1 MKSSCHFLRILSG
14 LVLALLLI
22 PAPGMAGPDDFLGD
36 SIIYT
41 AGGSGDPP
49 NILFIIDRSTAT
61 RNKAA
66 GVPYDPDPTK
76 TAQYTGGRNP
86 WDIYVSDNKGVFTNI
101 TTSNSTVALESL
113 NCSAYPSAQIKET
126 LLDYGTYS
134 GSGTAASP
142 IIKTTGGGSQCQ
154 TATNGGTYALGNYL
168 NYLDTPP
175 PNPKVVG
182 TDGKDYYLLAEHN
195 SGTIP
200 QPGGDDDSLWKDYWA
215 LAGTVNEGQTWLPNH
230 EYDASART
238 QREIM
243 FSALQAVIRTKF
255 HVANFGLA
263 TYGSN
268 KKGANI
274 FEDVQELSITD
285 VTAES
290 GVPPFFKKIPGSGDP
305 LSADNQPTGTSPS
318 GPQRSQA
325 EALYDAGY
333 YLAEG
338 LAGSSDPY
346 TPISTTDKIPTAIR
360 NLCDNTHVIFITN
373 GLSNGDNDPN
383 LSGVTLNADGSH
395 NYSDPAVYPDSE
407 IQRLGADTTTEG
419 SYGEGTHHLDD
430 VAWYL
435 RKNHQITTHI
445 VLAFQAWD
453 QLLAR
458 TAMNGEGKFANVYDE
473 AGMIKAIEGMINP
486 ILQEVDTAF
495 VAPVVPA
502 NPENRTFS
510 GSRLYLGFFYP
521 KQDQPWYGNL
531 KKFGIN
537 DHGAV
542 VDRHNKPATCPDYDE
557 AGALLSVCAGL
568 APGAFKPTA
577 TSYWNPCPEG
587 DASCG
592 DGSSVDAGGV
602 GAVLHGSDIT
612 QRKIYTY
619 LGDSTPAHRTLTNS
633 VNRFSKRAEVRVAMG
648 ATGTDSE
655 KDEVIDFVHG
665 QDVWDFDEDL
675 NAAEKRNWILGDILH
690 SKPLVVGYNHFEYAE
705 EGVCPGNA
713 DAWSNGTGGTSSG
726 INKTVIYVGS
736 NDGML
741 HAFRDCDGA
750 ELWSFIPPDLLPKL
764 PLLNTGKHPGHQ
776 YFVDGTPTVYFLD
789 QNRDKIIGA
798 DDKVILLFGLRRGG
812 GKDTLDETASR
823 GAYYALDVT
832 DPAAPV
838 FLGKIDNSTVPSGTS
853 LPVELGETW
862 SQPTI
867 ARIKEGGTTKI
878 VFFVGAGYDNNED
891 LRFGNT
897 QTFPAGTEATTATTD
912 TTAGTNDAYMDD
924 SGQPRTS
931 SGDGVPFN
939 PRGRGIYCFEVAR
952 ATMSGWNYDNFG
964 TLIRG
969 ITVANNSDLT
979 FSIPSDLTI
988 LDMNYDGFADRIY
1001 AGDTG
1006 GQIWR
1011 FDVGNT
1017 VPAAWTSR
1025 LLFQANPDS
1034 GQKGRKIFYRPSVVV
1049 KHDYVSLV
1057 FGTGDREH
1065 PLNFAVADRLYMVKD
1080 TGGTTPLTEANL
1092 LDVTNFPQGLTAADS
1107 ATLEGSAGWYITLPL
1122 EGEKVLAPALV
1133 FSGIAYFTTYT
1144 PSTEA
1149 DVITS
1154 CTEGN
1159 LGTARL
1165 WAVSFRDGTAVFF
1178 PPPGSSDPADEK
1190 VRVINIGEG
1199 IPSGLVPTINEDGS
1213 SGGFIG
1219 CGAGLCKSPDTNN
1232 RLVYPLYWKQW

>member
-1 MKSSCHFLRILSG
+1 MKMKSNGHFLRILSG

-49 NILFIIDRSTAT
+49 NILFIIDRSMAT
-61 RNKAA
+61 LNKAA
-66 GVPYDPDPTK
+66 GVAYDPDPNK
-76 TAQYTGGRNP
+76 TDEYKAAGGGRNP
-86 WDIYVSDNKGVFTNI
+86 YDIYVSDNKGVFTNI
-101 TTSNSTVALESL
+101 TVSNSNNTLENL
-113 NCSAYPSAQIKET
+113 DCSSYPSAPVKET
-126 LLDYGTYS
+126 LLEYGTYS
-134 GSGTAASP
+134 GSGTAESP

-168 NYLDTPP
+168 NYLNTPP

-182 TDGKDYYLLAEHN
+182 TDDKDYYLLAKHN
-195 SGTIP
+195 SSDVP
-200 QPGGDDDSLWKDYWA
+200 QPGSDDDSLWKDYWA
-215 LAGTVNEGQTWLPNH
+215 LAGTVNKGQTWLPNH

-263 TYGSN
+263 TYGDSN
-268 KKGANI
+268 KGANI
-274 FEDVQELSITD
+274 FEDVQALSITD
-285 VTAES
+285 VTADP
-290 GVPPFFKKIPGSGDP
+290 GVVPPFFKKVPGSGD
-305 LSADNQPTGTSPS
+305 ATAIDTYTA

-325 EALYDAGY
+325 EALYDVGY
-333 YLAEG
+333 YLAWEEG
-338 LAGSSDPY
+338 TPAYPY
-346 TPISTTDKIPTAIR
+346 TPIKATNHIPTGIR

-373 GLSNGDNDPN
+373 GLSNGDNDPA
-383 LSGVTLNADGSH
+383 LRDPPTFNADDSED
-395 NYSDPAVYPDSE
+395 YSDSTKYPLLE
-407 IQRLGADTTTEG
+407 TQKLGADTETE
-419 SYGEGTHHLDD
+419 STYGEGSHHLDD

-445 VLAFQAWD
+445 VLAFQNWD

-473 AGMIKAIEGMINP
+473 AGMIKAIEGMIIP
-486 ILQEVDTAF
+486 IVQEVDSAF

-521 KQDQPWYGNL
+521 KQNEPWYGNL

-537 DHGAV
+537 DQGDV
-542 VDRHNKPATCPDYDE
+542 VDRYNNLATETD
-557 AGALLSVCAGL
+557 
-568 APGAFKPTA
+568 GAFKPTA
-577 TSYWNPCPEG
+577 ISYWNPCPEG

-619 LGDSTPAHRTLTNS
+619 LGDSTLAQRILTNS

-705 EGVCPGNA
+705 EDDCPLTDA
-713 DAWSNGTGGTSSG
+713 AWSNGTGGTSSG

-764 PLLNTGKHPGHQ
+764 NLLNTGEHPGHQ
-776 YFVDGTPTVYFLD
+776 YFIDGTPTAYILD
-789 QNRDKIIGA
+789 HNRDKIIGVG
-798 DDKVILLFGLRRGG
+798 DKVILLFGLRRGG
-812 GKDTLDETASR
+812 GKDTLDATASR

-867 ARIKEGGTTKI
+867 ARIKEGGATKI

-912 TTAGTNDAYMDD
+912 TTAGTDDAYLDV
-924 SGQPRTS
+924 SGQPKTS
-931 SGDGVPFN
+931 SGDGTPFN

-952 ATMSGWNYDNFG
+952 EDVSYTGTKTWNYSNFG

-969 ITVANNSDLT
+969 ITVTNNSDLT

-988 LDMNYDGFADRIY
+988 LDTNYDGFADRIY

-1006 GQIWR
+1006 GRILR
-1011 FDVGNT
+1011 FDVGDT
-1017 VPAAWTSR
+1017 TPANWTSR
-1025 LLFQANPDS
+1025 LVFQANPDS
-1034 GQKGRKIFYRPSVVV
+1034 GRRGRKIFYRPSVVV
-1049 KHDYVSLV
+1049 KHDYVALV

-1065 PLNFAVADRLYMVKD
+1065 PLNLAVADRLYMVKD
-1080 TGGTTPLTEANL
+1080 TGGTTPKTEADL
-1092 LDVTNFPQGLTAADS
+1092 LDVTNLPFAVDS
-1107 ATLEGSAGWYITLPL
+1107 AALDTKAGWYITLPL
-1122 EGEKVLAPALV
+1122 VGEKVLAPALV

-1149 DVITS
+1149 DVISS
-1154 CTEGN
+1154 CTDGN
-1159 LGTARL
+1159 LGRARL
-1165 WAVSFRDGTAVFF
+1165 WAVNFKDGTAVFV
-1178 PPPGSSDPADEK
+1178 PPSADPADPADPDDPADK
-1190 VRVINIGEG
+1190 VRVIDIGEG